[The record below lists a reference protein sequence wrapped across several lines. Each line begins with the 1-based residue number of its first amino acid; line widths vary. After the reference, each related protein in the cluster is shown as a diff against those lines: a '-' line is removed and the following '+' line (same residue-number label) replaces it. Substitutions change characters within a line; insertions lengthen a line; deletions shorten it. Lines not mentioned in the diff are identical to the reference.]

1 MKQERI
7 YIRVSELEKEQI
19 KKEAEKMQMSVSEYL
34 LYLFRKEPKN
44 QNLNTKILVS
54 MFENTIILFYAS
66 YTH

>member
-7 YIRVSELEKEQI
+7 NIRVSELEKEQI

-44 QNLNTKILVS
+44 
-54 MFENTIILFYAS
+54 
-66 YTH
+66 